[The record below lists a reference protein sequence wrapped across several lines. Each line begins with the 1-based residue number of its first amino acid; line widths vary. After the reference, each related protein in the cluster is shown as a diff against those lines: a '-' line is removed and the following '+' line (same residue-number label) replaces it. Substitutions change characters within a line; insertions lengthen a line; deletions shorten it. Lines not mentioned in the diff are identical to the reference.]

1 MRTKKAVRI
10 ANGGMVLLEQLAILD
25 YDTFADGVLAE
36 FASGSRAAAYFGVLP
51 EDGAGE
57 GVELFAVM
65 ARERN
70 ANFAIYR
77 TRIGEHFQSL
87 TPNCP
92 QLHLFERE
100 IAEQFGV
107 VAEGHPWFKPLRF
120 HSSWRPGHDAW
131 GRDAAKHPLPGEMDY
146 YRVEGDGI
154 HEVAVGP
161 VHAGVIEPGHF
172 RFQCYGEKV
181 LHLEI
186 SLGYQHR
193 GLEKMLVGGPHRVT
207 ARQMETAAGDSTIG
221 HMTAYSKVIEGLA
234 GCSGGAPPRAQA
246 IRAIGLELERLANHV
261 GDIGALSGDVGFL
274 PTAAFCGR
282 LRGDYLNMTAALC
295 GSRFGRGLVQPG
307 GVGFDLDPALSDQL
321 LSTLIGVE
329 ANTLG
334 ACKLFFDTP
343 SVLGRLEGVGR
354 VSRSTAE
361 DLGLVGVAA
370 KACGVPRDGRFFF
383 PTGIYRES
391 FDEMI
396 TDELG
401 DVFARA
407 RVRHREIEVSISLVR
422 RLLTALPVGP
432 VGISLAPL
440 RPEALSLSLV
450 EGWRGEVVHV
460 ALTGADGRFRRYKIV
475 DPSFHNWSGLAMAL
489 RGTQISDFPLCN
501 KSFNLSYCGF
511 DL

>member
-1 MRTKKAVRI
+1 MRSKKAAKI
-10 ANGGMVLLEQLAILD
+10 GNGGMAPLELVAVLD
-25 YDTFADGVLAE
+25 YDTFADAVLSE
-36 FASGSRAAAYFGVLP
+36 FASGSRVAAYFGVPP
-51 EDGAGE
+51 EGAGVGTLE
-57 GVELFAVM
+57 MVAVM

-77 TRIGEHFQSL
+77 TRVADRFQSL

-107 VAEGHPWFKPLRF
+107 VPEGHPWLKPVRF
-120 HSSWRPGHDAW
+120 AASWRPGHDAW
-131 GRDAAKHPLPGEMDY
+131 GRDSNIHPLIGEMEY

-193 GLEKMLVGGPHRVT
+193 GLERTLIGGPHPAT
-207 ARQMETAAGDSTIG
+207 AMQMETIAGDTSVG
-221 HMTAYSKVIEGLA
+221 HMTAYSKVIEGLT
-234 GCSGGAPPRAQA
+234 GCRASTRAQA
-246 IRAIGLELERLANHV
+246 IRALGLELERLANHV
-261 GDIGALSGDVGFL
+261 GDIGALAGDVGFL
-274 PTAAFCGR
+274 PTASFCGR
-282 LRGDYLNMTAALC
+282 LRGDYLNMTAVLC
-295 GSRFGRGLVQPG
+295 GSRFGRGLVRPG
-307 GVGFDLDPALSDQL
+307 GVGFDLEAGMAEQL
-321 LSTLIGVE
+321 LATLAAVE
-329 ANTLG
+329 GNTLG
-334 ACKLFFDTP
+334 ACRLFFDTP
-343 SVLGRLEGVGR
+343 SVLARLEGVGR

-383 PTGIYRES
+383 PTGVYKET

-407 RVRHREIEVSISLVR
+407 RVRHREIEVSIGLVR
-422 RLLTALPVGP
+422 RLLSEVPVGP
-432 VGISLAPL
+432 VAHAPGPL
-440 RPEALSLSLV
+440 RPEAIALSLV

-460 ALTGADGRFRRYKIV
+460 AITGQDGRFRRYKIV